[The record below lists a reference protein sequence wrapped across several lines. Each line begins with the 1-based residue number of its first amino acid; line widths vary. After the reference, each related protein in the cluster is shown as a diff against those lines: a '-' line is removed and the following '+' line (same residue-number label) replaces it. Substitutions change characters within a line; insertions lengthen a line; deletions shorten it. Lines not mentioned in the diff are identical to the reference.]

1 MSEFGYT
8 VDPPEGR
15 IPSNLNVELQRVGV
29 HASAWR
35 RETGARPYSL

>member
-15 IPSNLNVELQRVGV
+15 IPSNLNVELQRVGYV
-29 HASAWR
+29 FSAER
-35 RETGARPYSL
+35 STL